1 MLNDFIL
8 SDEATSALDADTET
22 VLLDNLFRWCKE
34 RRMTLL
40 VIAHKLT
47 TISSADRITVM
58 HKGTAVEEGTH
69 EELMRRGGVYHY
81 MFKAQVATK

>member
-1 MLNDFIL
+1 
-8 SDEATSALDADTET
+8 
-22 VLLDNLFRWCKE
+22 
-34 RRMTLL
+34 MTLL

-69 EELMRRGGVYHY
+69 EELMRKGGVYHH